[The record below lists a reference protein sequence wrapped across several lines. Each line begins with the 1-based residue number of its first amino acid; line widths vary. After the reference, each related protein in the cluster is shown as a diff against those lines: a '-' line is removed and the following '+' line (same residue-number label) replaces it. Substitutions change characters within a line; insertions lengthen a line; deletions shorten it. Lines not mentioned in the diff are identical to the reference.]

1 MTKEALLYEK
11 LDDKKIHCFLC
22 SHHCKIAPDK
32 FGICS
37 VRQNI
42 DGKLCT
48 HVYGKVIASHID
60 PIEKKPL
67 YHFLPGS
74 SSYSIATAGCNLKC
88 DFCQNWQISQVSKGD
103 DSTAAGHEFTPE
115 QIVEEAKKNG
125 CRSISYTYTEPT
137 IFFEYAYDTARL
149 AKENGIYNNFVTNGY
164 MTKEALEKIN
174 PYLDACNVDLKS
186 FSDEFYKKMC
196 KGRLKPVLDSIKTM
210 KKMGIWI
217 EITTLIVPG
226 QNDSDK
232 ELKGIAEFIVSLGP
246 EVPWHISRFHPDYK
260 HLNSS
265 PTSIE
270 TLRKAKEIGE
280 RAGLRYI
287 YLGNAIEGNNTYCYN
302 CNNLLI
308 ERAIFNVVSYNIK
321 DNRCPKCSTIIEG
334 KFTL

>member
-88 DFCQNWQISQVSKGD
+88 DFCQNWQISQVSKVVV
-103 DSTAAGHEFTPE
+103 STAAGHEFTPE

-149 AKENGIYNNFVTNGY
+149 AKENGIYNNFTF
-164 MTKEALEKIN
+164 
-174 PYLDACNVDLKS
+174 LDM
-186 FSDEFYKKMC
+186 FFY
-196 KGRLKPVLDSIKTM
+196 
-210 KKMGIWI
+210 
-217 EITTLIVPG
+217 ITV
-226 QNDSDK
+226 
-232 ELKGIAEFIVSLGP
+232 
-246 EVPWHISRFHPDYK
+246 
-260 HLNSS
+260 
-265 PTSIE
+265 
-270 TLRKAKEIGE
+270 
-280 RAGLRYI
+280 
-287 YLGNAIEGNNTYCYN
+287 
-302 CNNLLI
+302 
-308 ERAIFNVVSYNIK
+308 
-321 DNRCPKCSTIIEG
+321 
-334 KFTL
+334 